1 MHGAQ
6 VFETKYECEDIEGF
20 CDNDQYKCNE
30 NDKCYK
36 KMNLCISKSMD
47 ICTDHSE
54 CTEQQLCVNGSC
66 IATAESSYG
75 GAKKKNLRR
84 TEKKVKLSKG
94 TRCVYVGSRGGE
106 YVKLN
111 GEFVPLKKAMKGSK

>member
-1 MHGAQ
+1 MFGAQ
-6 VFETKYECEDIEGF
+6 VFKPEYKCEDIKGF
-20 CDNDQYKCNE
+20 CNDTDYKCKQGYTCSDEQRCKKNDTCSTDNNCTENE
-30 NDKCYK
+30 LCVDGKCYT
-36 KMNLCISKSMD
+36 KSGD
-47 ICTDHSE
+47 
-54 CTEQQLCVNGSC
+54 
-66 IATAESSYG
+66 SYG

-106 YVKLN
+106 YVKIN